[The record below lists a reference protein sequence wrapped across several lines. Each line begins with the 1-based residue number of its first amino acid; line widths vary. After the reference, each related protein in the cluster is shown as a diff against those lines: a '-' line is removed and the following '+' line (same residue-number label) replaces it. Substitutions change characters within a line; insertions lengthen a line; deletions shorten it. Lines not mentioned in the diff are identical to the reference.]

1 MIKSMTGY
9 GRKTEISGTTK
20 ITVEIKTLN
29 SKNFNPY
36 IKTPEI
42 YNEKEPEIRSLL
54 YNTLSGG
61 KISFNLTVEDE
72 NQKGTQL
79 NKAVINAYY
88 KELSEIAESNNLN
101 PEKENIFQAILRLPE
116 VLKTA
121 DQDIDKDAWNNVKG
135 IIKNTI
141 TELDKFRIQEGN
153 ALETDI
159 LEKVKNI
166 EKLIPEVEKYEEE
179 RIETTSNRIKLKLND
194 FLNGDDQNKERFE
207 QEIIY
212 YLDKFDLNEEKTRL
226 KNHCTYFYE
235 TIKLNEAVGTKL
247 GFIAQEMGREINTIG
262 SKANHSEIQ
271 KIVVNMKDNLGKM
284 KEQLLNV
291 L

>member
-9 GRKTEISGTTK
+9 GRRSEISGTTK

-36 IKTPEI
+36 IKVPEK
-42 YNEKEPEIRSLL
+42 YNEKEPEIKNLL
-54 YNTLSGG
+54 YKTLAGG

-72 NQKGTQL
+72 NKKGTQL
-79 NKAVINAYY
+79 NKEVINAYY
-88 KELSEIAESNNLN
+88 KELSEIAKSNNLN

-116 VLKTA
+116 VLKPT
-121 DQDIDKDAWNNVKG
+121 DQNIDKDAWANVKG

-141 TELDKFRIQEGN
+141 TELDKFRIQEGS
-153 ALETDI
+153 ALEIDI
-159 LEKVKNI
+159 VDKVKNI
-166 EKLIPEVEKYEEE
+166 EQLIPELEKYEAE
-179 RIETTSNRIKLKLND
+179 RIETTSNRLKNKLTD
-194 FLNGDDQNKERFE
+194 FLNGEDQNKDRFE

-226 KNHCTYFYE
+226 QNHCVYFCE
-235 TIKLNEAVGTKL
+235 TIKLNEPVGTKL
-247 GFIAQEMGREINTIG
+247 GFITQEMGREINTIG